1 NIQTLGMPMSLASLT
16 GLAGGPM
23 GAVTIWLL
31 GWLSDKGSGPNRR
44 KMLNVL
50 LSGSIMTAGCV
61 LVVLANVMHLHAV
74 RDGAAMNCSS
84 MPMSNI
90 SLPDLPDG
98 SSGTQASGV
107 QGITNLDPVST
118 EDPLEGTTQSVVLAV
133 ASSTPDTFTNP
144 TTVSPESAACL
155 LNSGIPFKAGL
166 GMLGFILI
174 EVGYDA
180 TNSFA
185 RSWVLTCSSRPEHTT
200 MLVLGL
206 VMASLGGVSTAALGV
221 VDFQFVSGILSVDGS
236 SDNAIP
242 QYEDLSDN
250 SKKSNS
256 GQIESVRDEDFRVS
270 SERRPI
276 LPELSSRKNNKTHGA
291 VEKDPSSTYGSWD
304 PLVKPVTP
312 EVRDASWNEKAQE
325 REAYRGRSVL
335 SICANQG
342 VMCTMALICI
352 GMWQGTGATYMFTML
367 SSDYVGK
374 AIYGGNPRANA
385 GTDSLTDYQD
395 GVSMASWGFI
405 VYYSQSQE
413 ENIFKC
419 TLKDAVVSEVHMAT
433 GEGNSHPLNS
443 ALFLQHCRL
452 GPAMAD
458 LFQRL
463 CHSVPGYKV
472 EFVCM
477 QLVLAGLFVSLALTA
492 RLEAFFVLSAA
503 AGAHRAII
511 CSVPYA
517 AANDVMQ
524 AEAERAKNSGSPR
537 VGLAM
542 AVVTGMMPLAYLTL
556 FPWVGH
562 LETLTG
568 VVSLSPWL
576 GAGFACLAA
585 VFFMP
590 AVI

>member
-1 NIQTLGMPMSLASLT
+1 
-16 GLAGGPM
+16 
-23 GAVTIWLL
+23 
-31 GWLSDKGSGPNRR
+31 
-44 KMLNVL
+44 
-50 LSGSIMTAGCV
+50 
-61 LVVLANVMHLHAV
+61 
-74 RDGAAMNCSS
+74 
-84 MPMSNI
+84 
-90 SLPDLPDG
+90 
-98 SSGTQASGV
+98 
-107 QGITNLDPVST
+107 
-118 EDPLEGTTQSVVLAV
+118 
-133 ASSTPDTFTNP
+133 
-144 TTVSPESAACL
+144 
-155 LNSGIPFKAGL
+155 
-166 GMLGFILI
+166 MLGFILI

-185 RSWVLTCSSRPEHTT
+185 RSWLRKTNNDYNSNNNHHQCVTHTD
-200 MLVLGL
+200 
-206 VMASLGGVSTAALGV
+206 ST
-221 VDFQFVSGILSVDGS
+221 SS

-276 LPELSSRKNNKTHGA
+276 LPELSSRKNNKTHG
-291 VEKDPSSTYGSWD
+291 
-304 PLVKPVTP
+304 
-312 EVRDASWNEKAQE
+312 
-325 REAYRGRSVL
+325 
-335 SICANQG
+335 
-342 VMCTMALICI
+342 
-352 GMWQGTGATYMFTML
+352 TGATYMFTML

-385 GTDSLTDYQD
+385 AWP
-395 GVSMASWGFI
+395 AS
-405 VYYSQSQE
+405 VCCLY
-413 ENIFKC
+413 
-419 TLKDAVVSEVHMAT
+419 L
-433 GEGNSHPLNS
+433 
-443 ALFLQHCRL
+443 
-452 GPAMAD
+452 MAD